1 MEKANVAELK
11 NRLSHY
17 LSRVKRGETV
27 LVTERNTP
35 VARIVPIPAPGA
47 MSRDDERNWLRRMEA
62 SGSLRPGRG
71 RGVPQILAGPLP
83 GRKPVG
89 AVRELLAEREE
100 R

>member
-1 MEKANVAELK
+1 MKTANVAELK

-27 LVTERNTP
+27 LVTERNSP
-35 VARIVPIPAPGA
+35 VARLVPIPPPGA
-47 MSRDDERNWLRRMEA
+47 MSSDDEQSWLRRMEA

-71 RGVPQILAGPLP
+71 QGVPEILVSPPP

-89 AVRELLAEREE
+89 AVRALLRERDE

>member
-1 MEKANVAELK
+1 MEKANIAQLK

-27 LVTERNTP
+27 MVTERNSP
-35 VARIVPIPAPGA
+35 VARIVPIPSPGA
-47 MSRDDERNWLRRMEA
+47 MDTDDERGWLKRMEA
-62 SGSLRPGRG
+62 AGSLRPGRG
-71 RGVPQILAGPLP
+71 RGVPEILASPPP

-89 AVRELLAEREE
+89 AVRELLREREE